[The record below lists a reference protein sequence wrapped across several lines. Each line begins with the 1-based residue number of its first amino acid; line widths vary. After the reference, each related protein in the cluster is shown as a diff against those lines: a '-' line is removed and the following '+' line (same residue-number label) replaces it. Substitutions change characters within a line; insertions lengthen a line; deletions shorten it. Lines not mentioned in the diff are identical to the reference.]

1 MAQRLE
7 VFQVGL
13 LIPVMKLKAR
23 MLKDGLWRK
32 VVADK
37 LIKGSG
43 TQLLQMYVDRRQ
55 ATMAELVALHTI
67 LKVCAR
73 DMA

>member
-67 LKVCAR
+67 FKVCAR